1 MGQEAIK
8 NESGSLW
15 GGEQDY
21 GRAMETTVE
30 DTWDMRP
37 IQSHN
42 PSFYSLILQPTCTR
56 IRPSA
61 GKD

>member
-1 MGQEAIK
+1 MGQEAIN

-15 GGEQDY
+15 GEQGY
-21 GRAMETTVE
+21 GRGMETVVE

-42 PSFYSLILQPTCTR
+42 PSFYSLILQPTLTR
-56 IRPSA
+56 IRPGA
-61 GKD
+61 GTD